1 MGRKRVSRK
10 ARYLLKVDG
19 WTALF
24 HIMTRNAD
32 YRIRE
37 NGIFVDV
44 TRRRAA

>member
-1 MGRKRVSRK
+1 MANRKVSRK

-32 YRIRE
+32 YRILE